1 MPTASSPGREPVDVA
16 RARQALAAERG
27 RLVALVSALDNQ
39 GVRLETEAASTSEL
53 SASGQHPADVGTE
66 TFERERDLTILADA
80 ERELAEV
87 EAAFDRLA
95 EGRYGACEWC
105 GQPIPAER
113 LEAMPATRFCLADE
127 QRFEAGGGRRDG
139 AGGTWSA
146 AVRSLA
152 RLRPEFLAD
161 DDAPP
166 DAEADLPAEEAAM
179 RPGRLG

>member
-113 LEAMPATRFCLADE
+113 LEAMPATRFCVADE

-179 RPGRLG
+179 RQGRLG